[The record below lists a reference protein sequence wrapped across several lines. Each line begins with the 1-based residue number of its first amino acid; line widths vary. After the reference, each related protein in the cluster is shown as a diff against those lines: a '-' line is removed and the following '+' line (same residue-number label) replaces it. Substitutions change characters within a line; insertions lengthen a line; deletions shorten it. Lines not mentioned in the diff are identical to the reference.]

1 MDTKTSPPRITK
13 RPKLRAS
20 CDRCGASKLK
30 CDRGQPECERCI
42 SHGIPCVYGVSRKMG
57 KPRRDKQRP
66 HSNTATTRDVFAKRG
81 TGTGK
86 PGNVPDADAGATD
99 NVPINGI
106 TGSTNSTFNTTTTS
120 NNSSNSS
127 TTTTP
132 WNMEVVDDMS
142 LNMFADLYFLNGSY
156 DSQHLPY
163 EQSQSGLSASIPN
176 LDLIDWANIPDH
188 ANIGHENA
196 PFFSDPSSSFKE
208 DTSSTPGVKSP
219 DVRSHPPTGTPAT
232 HPATTPHLQCHE
244 DDGWQPS
251 TAASTQGGAR
261 ILHDCTHEAY
271 EILKTLS
278 SLDGDPQSGNPNPP
292 SCGLDH
298 VLRIN
303 RKAGEQLERL
313 LACSCTRSPHLSLL
327 YVSIISRILNWYQQ
341 AANWTGGEAPT
352 GSSPRPSSPCSS
364 LWGGGSSNSTRE
376 GWLLRTAT
384 DATCTSSYSDKE
396 TTASSSPGVVS
407 SCASTRGGPCSNT
420 SVINASSGSGPDPG
434 PTSAGSMTVVAA
446 RVKVAVGT
454 FDVDDLGIQNAV
466 KMQLLWGELRRT
478 GRLIDQLAAHYSA
491 ASDAGSGAEDSSTAA
506 SRLLSYGRPAMY
518 MGTHT
523 SNLHHSLDA
532 WLRGEHARIT
542 NMTRLRLKELNT

>member
-1 MDTKTSPPRITK
+1 
-13 RPKLRAS
+13 
-20 CDRCGASKLK
+20 
-30 CDRGQPECERCI
+30 
-42 SHGIPCVYGVSRKMG
+42 MG
-57 KPRRDKQRP
+57 KPRRDKQRS
-66 HSNTATTRDVFAKRG
+66 HSNTATARGVFAKRG

-86 PGNVPDADAGATD
+86 PSNVPDADAGATN
-99 NVPINGI
+99 NVPISGANR
-106 TGSTNSTFNTTTTS
+106 STNTTFNTTTTTTTTTTTNNNNNNNNNNSSSSSSNS
-120 NNSSNSS
+120 NNSSINSS
-127 TTTTP
+127 TTTP

-142 LNMFADLYFLNGSY
+142 LNMFADLYCLNGSY

-163 EQSQSGLSASIPN
+163 EQSQSGLSASFPN
-176 LDLIDWANIPDH
+176 LDLIDWASLPDH
-188 ANIGHENA
+188 ANIGHENV
-196 PFFSDPSSSFKE
+196 PFSAPSSSFQE
-208 DTSSTPGVKSP
+208 DTSSTPSVESP
-219 DVRSHPPTGTPAT
+219 DVRSHSPMGTPAT
-232 HPATTPHLQCHE
+232 HPAATPHLQCHE
-244 DDGWQPS
+244 ADGWQPS
-251 TAASTQGGAR
+251 TTASTQEGAR
-261 ILHDCTHEAY
+261 IPHDCTQEAY

-303 RKAGEQLERL
+303 RKAGEHLERL
-313 LACSCTRSPHLSLL
+313 LTCSCTRSPHLSLL

-341 AANWTGGEAPT
+341 AANWTGGEALT

-364 LWGGGSSNSTRE
+364 LWGGGSCNSTRG

-384 DATCTSSYSDKE
+384 NATCTSSYSDKE

-506 SRLLSYGRPAMY
+506 SRLLSYGGPAMY

-542 NMTRLRLKELNT
+542 NMMRLRLKELNT